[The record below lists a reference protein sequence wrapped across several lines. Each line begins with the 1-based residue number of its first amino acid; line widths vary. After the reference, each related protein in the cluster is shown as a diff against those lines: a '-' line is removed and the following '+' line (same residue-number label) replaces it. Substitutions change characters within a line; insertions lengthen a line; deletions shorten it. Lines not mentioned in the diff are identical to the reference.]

1 MFVIKEIIKGVILG
15 ITLANPKKR
24 NAYIKKQFNKLEKRV
39 MS

>member
-1 MFVIKEIIKGVILG
+1 MFVIKEIIKGIILG